1 MYRSV
6 TRVAGNSFW
15 LVPPH
20 PILHLTKVS
29 SVDLTFM
36 PLRHACLNQGPT
48 LARYEGMVSTMLSN
62 AAMLMTK
69 EVAEGALLGQLV
81 EKINGGGDVDRALGS
96 VTWMLSQ

>member
-1 MYRSV
+1 
-6 TRVAGNSFW
+6 
-15 LVPPH
+15 
-20 PILHLTKVS
+20 
-29 SVDLTFM
+29 
-36 PLRHACLNQGPT
+36 
-48 LARYEGMVSTMLSN
+48 MVSTMLSN